1 MRSLCLTE
9 IKNCH
14 FKNFDKTSFTSI
26 KIVDILI
33 FDFSCNK
40 FFPELVKLKAVL
52 AFLQFSF

>member
-33 FDFSCNK
+33 FD
-40 FFPELVKLKAVL
+40 L
-52 AFLQFSF
+52 